1 MSTENSLITI
11 FRVVAAAIV
20 VLALIFVPSPLLPPH
35 RFAEAVQS
43 ILGVG
48 WKVAY
53 LVAAVGL
60 QVVFFG
66 SIGVVSAFAVK
77 RASTPRRRF
86 VQILFV
92 PILIAFVAL
101 TIRFVKMGYLP
112 VWINAAIPVAACL
125 LGVWL
130 GLGLLYRSG
139 KIALLIL
146 AVVTGAAFWLLSG
159 GPTAELSRITETH
172 LRKLVASSSDIPA
185 GEARFGALMK
195 VAFTPLEGS
204 EKINA
209 VENNRAAILALG
221 IALGDERLAKL
232 VGLNRD
238 NKLMREAASLRKG
251 TTLRKRGDWPRHFFL
266 SAGLTVLE
274 NSLVSDAGG
283 LMKEQLDALTRGSG
297 FSFCD
302 VAADRAGVRFATAA
316 TNSEEDAKAMQEF
329 MMRKFNVSDFFP
341 IISDLPENLTPE
353 QFQKEYG
360 SVGSQLYREK
370 IADIETRLDRCVAL
384 SPLYSGTHSD

>member
-1 MSTENSLITI
+1 MSTENSLIII